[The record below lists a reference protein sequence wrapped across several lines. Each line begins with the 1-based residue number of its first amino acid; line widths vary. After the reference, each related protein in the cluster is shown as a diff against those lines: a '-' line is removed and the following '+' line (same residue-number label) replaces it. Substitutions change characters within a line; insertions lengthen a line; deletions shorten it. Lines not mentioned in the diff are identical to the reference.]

1 MVRFPSKVA
10 KVLSRSIKFYTIFH
24 FPRVVTKSYLDEEGR
39 IRWIDDDFEC
49 RFVPTAILSQHL
61 LMGVYVIYNPSIILR
76 NGIAAIGRKGITGVG
91 DCKQPIGGSLS
102 TPIHE
107 EKEKKGEEK
116 NRNGSRSHSYGDSVI
131 HASVSLIRELD
142 VEGNW
147 YFHKLPA
154 FPPANS
160 SSFCP
165 GLVRGDNK

>member
-1 MVRFPSKVA
+1 MNRRRLRMSF
-10 KVLSRSIKFYTIFH
+10 RSNCNIIATFVNGSL
-24 FPRVVTKSYLDEEGR
+24 RYLR
-39 IRWIDDDFEC
+39 
-49 RFVPTAILSQHL
+49 
-61 LMGVYVIYNPSIILR
+61 YYNPSIILR

-142 VEGNW
+142 VEGN
-147 YFHKLPA
+147 
-154 FPPANS
+154 
-160 SSFCP
+160 
-165 GLVRGDNK
+165 